1 MEYLIFF
8 AQRQAPSPGEEL
20 FGIGLL
26 ILLGFF
32 ILIFGCIIV
41 AALIYA
47 LFFTLGVK
55 FFTKIF
61 TREKPKEQIII
72 QSKSEEINIPEC
84 PICRRNM
91 IKKIHSSK
99 KKMYWV
105 CVDYPRCHGLVRI
118 N

>member
-1 MEYLIFF
+1 MEYFILF
-8 AQRQAPSPGEEL
+8 AQKKSSSAGEEFVGL
-20 FGIGLL
+20 MLMLGIG
-26 ILLGFF
+26 FFVF
-32 ILIFGCIIV
+32 ILGCIIV

-61 TREKPKEQIII
+61 MKEKPKEQIII

-91 IKKIHSSK
+91 IKKIHTSK
-99 KKMYWV
+99 KKRYWV